1 VFEIVQAGGILM
13 LPIILCSVL
22 AIAIVI
28 ERFWTLKPSRI
39 APKNMLPDVWS
50 KIKQNQLDA
59 SELRDLRNSSA
70 LGQILAAGLV
80 NAKSGRT
87 IMIESIEQAAGHVIH
102 EMSRYLNLLGT
113 ISQITPLLGLLG
125 TVLGMIRVFSEIM
138 AQGTG
143 NANVLAGGISEALIT
158 TAAGLTV
165 AIPTLLF
172 YRFFQRKIDT
182 LVIEL
187 ERESI
192 KLVDALHSS
201 RTVDYKD
208 SNEKGN
214 NEKDSN
220 EEQPT

>member
-1 VFEIVQAGGILM
+1 MFEIVQAGGILM

-22 AIAIVI
+22 AIAIII
-28 ERFWTLKPSRI
+28 ERFWTLNPSRI
-39 APKNMLPDVWS
+39 APKNMLPEVWN

-59 SELRDLRNSSA
+59 AELRELRNSSA
-70 LGQILAAGLV
+70 LGQILASGLV
-80 NAKSGRT
+80 SAKSGRT
-87 IMIESIEQAAGHVIH
+87 IMVESIEQAAGHVIH
-102 EMSRYLNLLGT
+102 DMSRYLNLLGT
-113 ISQITPLLGLLG
+113 IAQITPLLGLLG
-125 TVLGMIRVFSEIM
+125 TVLGMIRVFTEIM

-172 YRFFQRKIDT
+172 YRFFQRRIDT
-182 LVIEL
+182 LVVEL

-201 RTVDYKD
+201 RTVDYRD
-208 SNEKGN
+208 EN
-214 NEKDSN
+214 NNNNDNN
-220 EEQPT
+220 EEQSA

>member
-1 VFEIVQAGGILM
+1 MFEIVQAGGILM

-22 AIAIVI
+22 AIAIII
-28 ERFWTLKPSRI
+28 ERFWTLNPSRI
-39 APKNMLPDVWS
+39 SPKNMLPEVWS

-59 SELRDLRNSSA
+59 AELRDLRNSSA
-70 LGQILAAGLV
+70 LGQILSAGLV
-80 NAKSGRT
+80 SAKSGRT
-87 IMIESIEQAAGHVIH
+87 IMVESIEQTAGHVIH
-102 EMSRYLNLLGT
+102 DMSRYLNLLGT
-113 ISQITPLLGLLG
+113 IAQITPLLGLLG
-125 TVLGMIRVFSEIM
+125 TVLGMIRVFTEIM

-172 YRFFQRKIDT
+172 YRFFQRRIDT
-182 LVIEL
+182 LVVEL
-187 ERESI
+187 ERETI

-208 SNEKGN
+208 TND
-214 NEKDSN
+214 KDD
-220 EEQPT
+220 EPAE

>member
-13 LPIILCSVL
+13 LPMILCSVL
-22 AIAIVI
+22 AIAIII
-28 ERFWTLKPSRI
+28 ERFWTLNPSRI
-39 APKNMLPDVWS
+39 SPKNMLPDVWS

-59 SELRDLRNSSA
+59 AELRDLRTSSA

-80 NAKSGRT
+80 SAKSGRT
-87 IMIESIEQAAGHVIH
+87 IMVESIEQAAGHVIH
-102 EMSRYLNLLGT
+102 DMSRYLNLLGT
-113 ISQITPLLGLLG
+113 IAQITPLLGLLG
-125 TVLGMIRVFSEIM
+125 TVLGMIRVFTEIM

-172 YRFFQRKIDT
+172 YRFFQRQIDT
-182 LVIEL
+182 LVVDL

-208 SNEKGN
+208 SNEKDDK
-214 NEKDSN
+214 ED
-220 EEQPT
+220 QPA

>member
-1 VFEIVQAGGILM
+1 MFEIVQAGGILM

-22 AIAIVI
+22 AIAIII
-28 ERFWTLKPSRI
+28 ERFWTLKPARI
-39 APKNMLPDVWS
+39 SPRNMLPDVWS

-59 SELRDLRNSSA
+59 AELRELRNSSA

-87 IMIESIEQAAGHVIH
+87 IMVESIEQAAGHVIH
-102 EMSRYLNLLGT
+102 DMSRYLNLLGT
-113 ISQITPLLGLLG
+113 IAQITPLLGLLG
-125 TVLGMIRVFSEIM
+125 TVLGMIRVFTEIM

-172 YRFFQRKIDT
+172 YRFFQRQIDS
-182 LVIEL
+182 LVVEL

-208 SNEKGN
+208 TS
-214 NEKDSN
+214 
-220 EEQPT
+220 EEQPA

>member
-22 AIAIVI
+22 AIAIII
-28 ERFWTLKPSRI
+28 ERFWTLNPSRI
-39 APKNMLPDVWS
+39 APKNMLPEVWN

-59 SELRDLRNSSA
+59 AELRELRNSSA
-70 LGQILAAGLV
+70 LGQILASGLV
-80 NAKSGRT
+80 SAKSGRT
-87 IMIESIEQAAGHVIH
+87 IMVESIEQAAGHVIH
-102 EMSRYLNLLGT
+102 DMSRYLNLLGT
-113 ISQITPLLGLLG
+113 IAQITPLLGLLG
-125 TVLGMIRVFSEIM
+125 TVLGMIRVFTEIM

-172 YRFFQRKIDT
+172 YRFFQRRIDT
-182 LVIEL
+182 LVVEL

-201 RTVDYKD
+201 RTVDYRD
-208 SNEKGN
+208 EN
-214 NEKDSN
+214 NNNNDNN
-220 EEQPT
+220 EEQSA

>member
-1 VFEIVQAGGILM
+1 MFEIVQAGGILM

-22 AIAIVI
+22 AIAIII
-28 ERFWTLKPSRI
+28 ERFWTLNPSRI
-39 APKNMLPDVWS
+39 SPKNMLPEVWS

-59 SELRDLRNSSA
+59 AELRDLRNSSA

-80 NAKSGRT
+80 SAKSGRT
-87 IMIESIEQAAGHVIH
+87 IMVESIEQAAGHVIH
-102 EMSRYLNLLGT
+102 DMSRYLNLLGT
-113 ISQITPLLGLLG
+113 IAQITPLLGLLG
-125 TVLGMIRVFSEIM
+125 TVLGMIRVFTEIM

-172 YRFFQRKIDT
+172 YRFFQRRIDT
-182 LVIEL
+182 LVVEL
-187 ERESI
+187 ERETI

-208 SNEKGN
+208 TND
-214 NEKDSN
+214 KDD
-220 EEQPT
+220 EPAE

>member
-1 VFEIVQAGGILM
+1 MFEIVQAGGILM
-13 LPIILCSVL
+13 LPMILCSVL
-22 AIAIVI
+22 AIAIII
-28 ERFWTLKPSRI
+28 ERFWTLNPSRI
-39 APKNMLPDVWS
+39 SPKNMLPDVWS

-59 SELRDLRNSSA
+59 AELRDLRTSSA

-80 NAKSGRT
+80 SAKSGRT
-87 IMIESIEQAAGHVIH
+87 IMVESIEQVAGHVIH
-102 EMSRYLNLLGT
+102 DMSRYLNLLGT
-113 ISQITPLLGLLG
+113 IAQITPLLGLLG
-125 TVLGMIRVFSEIM
+125 TVLGMIRVFTEIM

-172 YRFFQRKIDT
+172 YRFFQRQIDT
-182 LVIEL
+182 LVVDL

-208 SNEKGN
+208 SNEKDDK
-214 NEKDSN
+214 ED
-220 EEQPT
+220 QPA

>member
-1 VFEIVQAGGILM
+1 MFEIVQAGGILM

-22 AIAIVI
+22 AIAIII
-28 ERFWTLKPSRI
+28 ERFWTLNPSRI
-39 APKNMLPDVWS
+39 APRNMLPEVWS

-59 SELRDLRNSSA
+59 AELRELRNSSA
-70 LGQILAAGLV
+70 LGQILASGLV

-87 IMIESIEQAAGHVIH
+87 IMVESIEQAAGHVIH
-102 EMSRYLNLLGT
+102 DMSRYLNLLGT
-113 ISQITPLLGLLG
+113 IAQITPLLGLLG
-125 TVLGMIRVFSEIM
+125 TVLGMIRVFTEIM

-172 YRFFQRKIDT
+172 YRFFQRRIDT
-182 LVIEL
+182 LVVEL

-208 SNEKGN
+208 DDN
-214 NEKDSN
+214 NDKN
-220 EEQPT
+220 EERSG